1 MKLTETKL
9 RKVVRYLINED
20 MSDDLDYG
28 EFDLDPGQEGH
39 PEAPGAIA
47 TAVDLSNIDNRGG
60 SKLSIMLDAWK
71 AAGGVWRFSEAMRLY
86 RSLNRE
92 SRQGGSVNYTLSR
105 ILWSNGRPVYDRDG
119 NKAWALKGSRAE
131 RILEPRRGVYRGP
144 GTGTGRGM

>member
-1 MKLTETKL
+1 MNRVTETLNLWSPDMRIMPTSNTTQGLMTDMPALQKDRVTQSIEKVLQWDGALPTKKQRSIVMKLTETKL

-60 SKLSIMLDAWK
+60 SKL
-71 AAGGVWRFSEAMRLY
+71 
-86 RSLNRE
+86 
-92 SRQGGSVNYTLSR
+92 
-105 ILWSNGRPVYDRDG
+105 
-119 NKAWALKGSRAE
+119 
-131 RILEPRRGVYRGP
+131 
-144 GTGTGRGM
+144 